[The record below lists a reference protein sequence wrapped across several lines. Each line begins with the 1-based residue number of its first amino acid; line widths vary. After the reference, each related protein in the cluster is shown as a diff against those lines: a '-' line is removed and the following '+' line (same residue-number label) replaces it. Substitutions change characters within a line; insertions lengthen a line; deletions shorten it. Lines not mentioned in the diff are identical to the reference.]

1 MNQSRFTVAK
11 YTRDI
16 LSRMGATVLRWGLA
30 AGGLAAALALACTT
44 DSAVFTCSSD
54 SDCTGEGNGVCQPNG
69 FCAFPDAMC
78 ESGFRYGELAGG
90 GFANTCVSLDAGS
103 TGNVGGT
110 DGGSTSTG
118 PVTTTLLP
126 TGGTDDSTG
135 IGESSTSSG
144 SGPVGEDSST
154 TDPSGGNFDCQV
166 IFNDDFEDGD
176 LPAHWVVEGLGSVE
190 IGTGELRLAP
200 SLEGGDQPIWVRHDE
215 LVDFRN
221 AWLMIEVEDLPLEPG
236 FQGIVSLTRD
246 DTVESFDIV
255 IDGEG
260 WVSARRWEARGFTDM
275 VTLAYDYTARPWL
288 RVRESEGRVFFETGA
303 APDSLEVF
311 HVAEVDIR
319 DWIGTLY
326 VGAFNNIALEDDDDF
341 RIESASACVQ
351 P

>member
-1 MNQSRFTVAK
+1 MNQRRFTVAK

-16 LSRMGATVLRWGLA
+16 VVRMGATVLRWGLT
-30 AGGLAAALALACTT
+30 AGGLAAALAIACTT

-78 ESGFRYGELAGG
+78 ESGFRYGDLAGG
-90 GFANTCVSLDAGS
+90 GFANACVPLDIGS

-110 DGGSTSTG
+110 DGESTSSG

-126 TGGTDDSTG
+126 TEGTGDSTG
-135 IGESSTSSG
+135 IGESSSSSTSG
-144 SGPVGEDSST
+144 SVGEDSST
-154 TDPSGGNFDCQV
+154 TETSGGNVDCQV
-166 IFNDDFEDGD
+166 IFDDDFEDED
-176 LPAHWVVEGLGSVE
+176 LPTHWVIEGLGSIE

-215 LVDFRN
+215 PVGFSN
-221 AWLMIEVEDLPLEPG
+221 AWLMIEVDDLPLEPG

-246 DTVESFDIV
+246 DQIQSFDIV

-260 WVSARRWEARGFTDM
+260 WVSARRWDARGFTDLE
-275 VTLAYDYTARPWL
+275 TIAYDYGTRPWL

-303 APDSLEVF
+303 AADALEPF
-311 HVAEVDIR
+311 HIAEEDIR
-319 DWIGTLY
+319 DWAGTLY
-326 VGAFNNIALEDDDDF
+326 VGAFNNVALEDEDDF
-341 RIESASACVQ
+341 RIETATACVQ